1 LLWVVITRANRRGVI
16 MSSKCSLDFYLGGLF
31 IALRICKVLTK
42 LIDAKFGGFALGT
55 ETELGALVETHR
67 VDLEILGRRG

>member
-1 LLWVVITRANRRGVI
+1 
-16 MSSKCSLDFYLGGLF
+16 MSSKRSLNFYLGGLF
-31 IALRICKVLTK
+31 IARRICKALTK
-42 LIDAKFGGFALGT
+42 LIDAKLGGLTLGT